1 MLSSEAESLW
11 CKEKKI
17 EREREAFL
25 SHSRENSEEIL
36 CRSKRSMTREK
47 EERKSYKGYL
57 TSRS

>member
-11 CKEKKI
+11 CKEKKKI
-17 EREREAFL
+17 EREAFL
-25 SHSRENSEEIL
+25 SHFREISEEIL